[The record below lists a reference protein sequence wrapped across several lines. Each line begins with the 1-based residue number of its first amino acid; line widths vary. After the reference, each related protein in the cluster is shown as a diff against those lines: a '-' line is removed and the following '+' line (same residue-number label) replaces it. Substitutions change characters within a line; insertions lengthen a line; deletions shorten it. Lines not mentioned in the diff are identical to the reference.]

1 MGNKCNNVL
10 NVVLKLMI
18 IYDIFRRGDSLG
30 LGGGSSRFSSSRGG
44 SECRDESDVEIDVE
58 GVDPEPEKRVAYDVQ
73 KAKEVMNECGK
84 YVKFV
89 RDVDTG
95 DEWESKVVR

>member
-1 MGNKCNNVL
+1 MTFDLFSC
-10 NVVLKLMI
+10 
-18 IYDIFRRGDSLG
+18 RRGDSLG
-30 LGGGSSRFSSSRGG
+30 LGGSSSRFSSSRGG
-44 SECRDESDVEIDVE
+44 SERDESDVEIDVE

-89 RDVDTG
+89 RDFDTG